1 MRKLVLLLLVTL
13 GLVLGSVPYEEGK
26 EIGTKGAVE
35 AESMQTETEAD
46 EEEPTEEVVQEGTE
60 ENTVS
65 DVLDEEAEGQ
75 AKATKHSET
84 KEEKEPK
91 AVENK
96 GQGEQSGRAYEPV
109 QVQNNISDTADCP
122 TSTQEVESEP
132 VVAVRSYSPQS
143 VVAKVIA
150 KCQAGGMITTTDN
163 LNRLLSDGSISQEE
177 YDEYYPYD
185 GLGYY
190 AVYVETDL
198 NAASTTSGRRLN
210 SEDEIAQY
218 IADMLLL
225 ENDPIFN
232 IAYGGTTST
241 GGTEFYEFICY
252 R

>member
-26 EIGTKGAVE
+26 DIGTEGAVE
-35 AESMQTETEAD
+35 TESTQTETEAD
-46 EEEPTEEVVQEGTE
+46 EEEPTEKAVQVSE

-65 DVLDEEAEGQ
+65 AVSDEEAEEQ
-75 AKATKHSET
+75 AKATTNSET

-143 VVAKVIA
+143 VVAKAIA
-150 KCQAGGMITTTDN
+150 KCQAGGMITTTDSEM
-163 LNRLLSDGSISQEE
+163 NRILKLPIAPADCRESWRDTNSS
-177 YDEYYPYD
+177 
-185 GLGYY
+185 
-190 AVYVETDL
+190 AK
-198 NAASTTSGRRLN
+198 ASSKLIAMKRRIL
-210 SEDEIAQY
+210 ILRKKLKAH
-218 IADMLLL
+218 
-225 ENDPIFN
+225 
-232 IAYGGTTST
+232 
-241 GGTEFYEFICY
+241 

>member
-26 EIGTKGAVE
+26 DIGTEGAVE
-35 AESMQTETEAD
+35 TESTQTETEAD
-46 EEEPTEEVVQEGTE
+46 EEEPTEKAVQVSE

-65 DVLDEEAEGQ
+65 AVSDEEAEEQ
-75 AKATKHSET
+75 AKATTNSET

-143 VVAKVIA
+143 VVAKAIA
-150 KCQAGGMITTTDN
+150 KCQAEGMITTTDN
-163 LNRLLSDGSISQEE
+163 LNRLLSDGSMLRMVPTSEHLLN
-177 YDEYYPYD
+177 PY
-185 GLGYY
+185 
-190 AVYVETDL
+190 TDHL
-198 NAASTTSGRRLN
+198 CSDSCFQDMMVLKLWKIRRR
-210 SEDEIAQY
+210 DI
-218 IADMLLL
+218 IH
-225 ENDPIFN
+225 
-232 IAYGGTTST
+232 AYGTSRADT
-241 GGTEFYEFICY
+241 GE
-252 R
+252 